1 MNEDKIAN
9 AAFYVGKLLDI
20 LETITPEEAQVL
32 SNRVSRMNSTTPGA
46 DLVIGGIVNAL
57 DSF

>member
-9 AAFYVGKLLDI
+9 AAYYVGKLLDI
-20 LETITPEEAQVL
+20 LETITPEEAQAL
-32 SNRVSRMNSTTPGA
+32 SNRVSSMNSTTLGA